1 MKARERREEW
11 ERLTALA
18 DRFDRKGKTSLTAN
32 ELLEYASL
40 YRRAVSDLARA
51 RTRKA
56 HPETID
62 YLNRLLGRVH
72 LQIYT
77 TRSSRGDAIR
87 EYFARGFPE
96 AIRRNA
102 RWVTA
107 SALFLLLPAA
117 AAWLAV
123 EAHPPLARVF
133 TPPGYLDRMDEAF
146 GSGFGEEGR
155 SAGQAALGTTFYI
168 VNNVQVSFFAF
179 ATGMLFGLGTLYIL
193 AMNGAILGGVGAA
206 VRQHGISENFWSFVA
221 PHGGIELTA
230 IVVSGAAGL
239 MIGAA
244 LINPGPHTRGRA
256 LVEAGREAAR
266 MLFGM
271 IAMLALA
278 AVIEASVSPSTL
290 PNFSKIALGLA
301 NMAAI
306 IVYFTLAGRR
316 VQSAEVQGA
325 EVQRSQL

>member
-1 MKARERREEW
+1 MTARERRDEW
-11 ERLTALA
+11 NRLTELA
-18 DRFDRKGKTSLTAN
+18 DRFDRKGKASLTAN
-32 ELLEYASL
+32 ELLEYTSL

-56 HPETID
+56 HLETID
-62 YLNRLLGRVH
+62 FLNHLLGRVH

-77 TRSSRGDAIR
+77 TRSSRGDAIK
-87 EYFARGFPE
+87 EYFLRGFPQ

-102 RWVTA
+102 KWVTA

-133 TPPGYLDRMDEAF
+133 TPPGYLDHLDEAF
-146 GSGFGEEGR
+146 GADFGSEGR
-155 SAGQAALGTTFYI
+155 SAGEAALGTTFYI

-179 ATGMLFGLGTLYIL
+179 ATGMLFGLGSLYIL
-193 AMNGAILGGVGAA
+193 AMNGAILGGVAAA
-206 VRQHGISENFWSFVA
+206 VRQNGVTENFWSFVA

-256 LVEAGREAAR
+256 LIEAGREAGR

-278 AVIEASVSPSTL
+278 AVIEASISPSTL
-290 PNFSKIALGLA
+290 PNVSKVALGLA
-301 NMAAI
+301 NMAGV
-306 IVYFTLAGRR
+306 IVYFTLAGR
-316 VQSAEVQGA
+316 GN
-325 EVQRSQL
+325 RSGVKPAAILDS